1 MIEDLIKQLIT
12 ALNENT
18 EALNKMGVEVAPKR
32 EVPPEQRLT
41 TQPVTPVSA
50 PSTPQTS
57 APVAPAAPV
66 NSAAAQATRL
76 AAVGNAAASLSEPE
90 TPAPA
95 DLQPAMSYDDFFKKA
110 TAIYQKHDGNQRIL
124 ETAKKYAPT
133 LKDVPPEKYEEVLQ
147 AMEDCV
153 HD

>member
-1 MIEDLIKQLIT
+1 MIEDLAKQLIT

-18 EALNKMGVEVAPKR
+18 EALNKLYTKTVPKPEAAPA
-32 EVPPEQRLT
+32 T
-41 TQPVTPVSA
+41 TQPVSPTSVQSI
-50 PSTPQTS
+50 PSTS
-57 APVAPAAPV
+57 APTAPQAPV

-76 AAVGNAAASLSEPE
+76 AAVSSAAVSPSEPATQE
-90 TPAPA
+90 APAPV
-95 DLQPAMSYDDFFKKA
+95 PTMTYDDFFQKA

-124 ETAKKYAPT
+124 EVAKKYAPS